1 MILKNIADCQ
11 SREKRGEKSKD
22 GIKRVSK
29 GDRAQKAY
37 KKKRLIIVSKKI
49 TKQQLG
55 NQFANAL
62 AKLRLIKL
70 IGENIPYELNNARK
84 EQIGFQGNNT
94 VAPVYQQEQKSL
106 SKAEQ
111 FFPQKYGA
119 CRY

>member
-49 TKQQLG
+49 TK
-55 NQFANAL
+55 
-62 AKLRLIKL
+62 
-70 IGENIPYELNNARK
+70 
-84 EQIGFQGNNT
+84 
-94 VAPVYQQEQKSL
+94 
-106 SKAEQ
+106 
-111 FFPQKYGA
+111 
-119 CRY
+119 